1 METCD
6 IYIEKENRMNK
17 QQRAVERIK
26 QMEEILDE
34 ATMLIDELD
43 GKLKEYERLMPKIK
57 KLEEYYTS
65 KLWKDDLALDEA
77 GKLPKDLKRGV
88 LSQDGIYNILEKC
101 QDVNSHVTF

>member
-6 IYIEKENRMNK
+6 IYIEKGNRMNK
-17 QQRAVERIK
+17 QERAVERIK

-34 ATMLIDELD
+34 ATVLLDELD
-43 GKLKEYERLMPKIK
+43 GKLKEYERFMPKIK

-77 GKLPKDLKRGV
+77 GKLPKYLKHGV
-88 LSQDGIYNILEKC
+88 LSQDGIYNILEKSR
-101 QDVNSHVTF
+101 DVNSHVTF

>member
-1 METCD
+1 M
-6 IYIEKENRMNK
+6 NR

-34 ATMLIDELD
+34 ATVLLDELD
-43 GKLKEYERLMPKIK
+43 GMLKEYERLMPKIK

>member
-1 METCD
+1 
-6 IYIEKENRMNK
+6 
-17 QQRAVERIK
+17 
-26 QMEEILDE
+26 MEEILDE
-34 ATMLIDELD
+34 ATVLLDELD
-43 GKLKEYERLMPKIK
+43 GKLQEYERFMPKIK

-88 LSQDGIYNILEKC
+88 LSQDGIYNILEKS

>member
-6 IYIEKENRMNK
+6 IYIEKGNRMSK
-17 QQRAVERIK
+17 QERAVERIK

-34 ATMLIDELD
+34 ATVLLDELD
-43 GKLKEYERLMPKIK
+43 DKLKEYERFMPKIK

>member
-1 METCD
+1 
-6 IYIEKENRMNK
+6 MNK

-34 ATMLIDELD
+34 ATVLIDELD
-43 GKLKEYERLMPKIK
+43 VKLKEYERLMPKIK

>member
-1 METCD
+1 
-6 IYIEKENRMNK
+6 MNK

-34 ATMLIDELD
+34 ATVLIDELD

-77 GKLPKDLKRGV
+77 GKLPADLKRGV
-88 LSQDGIYNILEKC
+88 LSEDAVYDLIIENRELVIRMLKLTGSALENN
-101 QDVNSHVTF
+101 VL